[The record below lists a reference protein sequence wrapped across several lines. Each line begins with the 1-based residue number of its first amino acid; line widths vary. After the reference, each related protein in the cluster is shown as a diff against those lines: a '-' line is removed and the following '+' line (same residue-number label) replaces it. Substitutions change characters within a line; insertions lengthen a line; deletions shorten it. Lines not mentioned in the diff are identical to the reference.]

1 MPRPRRLST
10 HLVLPLVLLVSGA
23 AATTAA
29 AAPLTLQSVRV
40 DKTGMLFPEDWAIP
54 DSGGTASFSPK
65 EGTTSYAFPLPQS
78 IPDGGASF
86 NITADA
92 RSTGS
97 DAVSATIG
105 VDGDAVKRGP
115 VVATANAGV
124 NSSAR
129 AVKTVKLVR
138 TPLGVAIVRLAL
150 LDGPRYTYTYTGPG
164 MTPSID
170 CGAGAGAASVTVDC
184 LSDDVAYHKKGRPP
198 SEWLRLDETTVLHN
212 GDQVSASAD
221 GVVTLVFPNGSQVVL
236 QHSAQIQ
243 ILSNSSLLLGMGE
256 IAVTAGPKG
265 LKLKTTTYRASA
277 RSSALTAFYDP
288 GSRSGIV
295 STRAGTATVD
305 PLGKRL
311 KTAKVGA
318 RKEVEVTAKSISKL
332 AKTGRAGAR
341 GGVNR
346 MKAFELVAKIVSR
359 YNGPCSARTLHS
371 NGMAITPSGSGWK
384 VVVKL
389 AGGLKGSA
397 VWKVHGKRTGAMNA
411 VASKLMKGC
420 ASSASARAAAAS
432 PRKCGNVRFD
442 QELKPDDRG
451 LFGAFRI
458 RSTHATCATAKKIAR
473 KYVLAPEGVNR
484 RSTPIGS
491 WTCTWRPAPV
501 AQQVYASCRRRTAR
515 ITFVDKVPN
524 G

>member
-1 MPRPRRLST
+1 M
-10 HLVLPLVLLVSGA
+10 SGA

-65 EGTTSYAFPLPQS
+65 EGTTSYAFPVPQS
-78 IPDGGASF
+78 IPDNGVSF
-86 NITADA
+86 NVTADA

-97 DAVSATIG
+97 DPVSATIG

-115 VVATANAGV
+115 VVATANASANG
-124 NSSAR
+124 SAR

-164 MTPSID
+164 IMPSID
-170 CGAGAGAASVTVDC
+170 CGSQASAASVTVDC
-184 LSDDVAYHKKGRPP
+184 LQDDVAYHKKGSAP
-198 SEWLRLDETTVLHN
+198 SAWVRLDETTVLHN

-243 ILSNSSLLLGMGE
+243 ILSNNSLLLGMGE
-256 IAVTAGPKG
+256 IKVTAGPKG
-265 LKLKTTTYRASA
+265 LKLKTTTYNAGA
-277 RSSALTAFYDP
+277 KSSALTAFYDP

-295 STRAGTATVD
+295 STKAGTATVD
-305 PLGKRL
+305 PVGKKL

-332 AKTGRAGAR
+332 ARTGRAGAR

-346 MKAFELVAKIVSR
+346 MKAFELVAKVVSR

-371 NGMAITPSGSGWK
+371 NGIAITPSGSGWK

-397 VWKVHGKRTGAMNA
+397 AWKVRGKKAGATND
-411 VASKLMKGC
+411 VASKLMTGC
-420 ASSASARAAAAS
+420 GSSSSAQAAAAG
-432 PRKCGNVRFD
+432 PRRCGNVRFD
-442 QELKPDDRG
+442 QELKPDDKG
-451 LFGAFRI
+451 LFGAFRL
-458 RSTHATCATAKKIAR
+458 RATHATCATAKSVAT
-473 KYVLAPEGVNR
+473 KYVLDPDGVTR
-484 RSTPIGS
+484 KSTPIGS